1 MEWFMSVELHIF
13 MHDSR
18 VPTRQAWQQVI
29 EDEGFPTVLD
39 ATLDVRQQTGFSP
52 TVYAGQST
60 GFEFL
65 LEPAADLLSSYPHIV
80 DRVGDRKKC
89 ATFRWGED
97 LTEMAAALSSAAALT
112 KLTDGIYYYP
122 NDDIVYG
129 AEEVVEATR
138 SDLSAL

>member
-1 MEWFMSVELHIF
+1 MEWFMSIELHNF
-13 MHDSR
+13 MHGSR

-29 EDEGFPTVLD
+29 EEEGFPTVLD
-39 ATLDVRQQTGFSP
+39 ATLDVQQQIGFSP
-52 TVYAGQST
+52 TVYAGRPT

-65 LEPAADLLSSYPHIV
+65 LEPASDLLSYYPHIA

-97 LTEMAAALSSAAALT
+97 LTEMAAALSAAAALT

-129 AEEVVEATR
+129 AGEVIEATR